1 MNYSRKISSV
11 LLKLL
16 LFLIVPAV
24 ITTSVFS
31 VKYIEGLVAI
41 VVFFL
46 ICVVSGLYIK
56 IKIPKENYMLKAT
69 GWGLLYGA
77 LAALVIVGSIMAWFY
92 FYYFEKN

>member
-1 MNYSRKISSV
+1 MNYSRKISFI

-16 LFLIVPAV
+16 LFLIVSAI
-24 ITTSVFS
+24 ITSSVFS
-31 VKYIEGLVAI
+31 VKYLEGLITI

-56 IKIPKENYMLKAT
+56 IKIAKEKYVLKAT

-92 FYYFEKN
+92 FYYFEKH